1 MKITVFSVR
10 AAALGVACLLA
21 CSLAVAVSPAGAEV
35 PDPFVT
41 GPIPANAPPGDPSHD
56 YPLLATALDLASLG
70 YVEEEYFFSGTA
82 NVYNIPPLTTATIV
96 SSGHPYK
103 SRLIVRRPTS
113 PEKFNGTV
121 LVEWANV
128 SSGFCNDGMFQR
140 SQDHLLRAGYAYVG
154 VCAQRVGVH
163 GPVGLLQWS
172 PHRYAGLDLSDQ
184 GTILDDELSADVFS
198 QAAQAIRSP
207 ARGADI
213 MGGLLTV
220 SRIIA
225 IGGSLSEGYLVI
237 YHNSIHPLANVFDGY
252 VLHKGIGSQLPANG
266 KLRTDLRVKV
276 FKVDTETDLLF
287 FGEVAARQP
296 DSDHLRTYEVAGAS
310 HVGFD
315 GFDLGQTLRKR
326 DGLPL
331 LKPELCTIQP
341 ALSHVPSFHVLNAVY
356 DHLSR
361 WVTDGTL
368 PPKAPLVDVI
378 SVGLPAVLNRTP
390 LGLATGGI
398 QLSQQAVPTAVE
410 NGFNLGPVLNCI
422 DYGSHLP
429 FDAATLAQL
438 YPNHGA
444 YVSAVSHVS
453 HNNVEAGYILQ
464 EDAQTDIVDAAHS
477 SVGHQ

>member
-10 AAALGVACLLA
+10 AAALGLACLLA

-35 PDPFVT
+35 PAPIVT

-56 YPLLATALDLASLG
+56 YPQLATAFDLASLG

-82 NVYNIPPLTTATIV
+82 NVYNTPPLTTATIV
-96 SSGHPYK
+96 SSGHPYE

-128 SSGFCNDGMFQR
+128 TPGFCNDLMFR
-140 SQDHLLRAGYAYVG
+140 ASQDHLLRAGYAYVG

-163 GPVGLLQWS
+163 GPVGLSNWS
-172 PHRYAGLDLSDQ
+172 PHRYAGLDLSDH
-184 GTILDDELSADVFS
+184 GTIPEGELSYDVFS
-198 QAAQAIRSP
+198 QAAQAIRS
-207 ARGADI
+207 RVGADI

-225 IGGSLSEGYLVI
+225 IGASQSQVRLVT

-252 VLHKGIGSQLPANG
+252 VLDRGVGGQ
-266 KLRTDLRVKV
+266 LRTDLSVKV

-287 FGEVAARQP
+287 LGEVAARQP

-310 HVGFD
+310 HVPFAGSA
-315 GFDLGQTLRKR
+315 LEEMLRTR

-331 LKPELCTIQP
+331 RTPELCTIQP
-341 ALSHVPSFHVLNAVY
+341 AMSHVPAFHVLNAVY

-361 WVTDGTL
+361 WVTDET
-368 PPKAPLVDVI
+368 PPPTAPPVDVV
-378 SVGLPAVLNRTP
+378 SVGPPVVLNRTP

-410 NGFNLGPVLNCI
+410 NGINSGPGLCFLF
-422 DYGSHLP
+422 GSHTP
-429 FDAATLAQL
+429 FDAATLALL

-453 HNNVEAGYILQ
+453 HDNVEAGYILQ
-464 EDAQTDIVDAAHS
+464 EDAQTDIDDAAHS

>member
-10 AAALGVACLLA
+10 AAALGLACLLA
-21 CSLAVAVSPAGAEV
+21 CSLAVAVSPAGAAA
-35 PDPFVT
+35 PDPIVT

-56 YPLLATALDLASLG
+56 YPLLATALDLASVG

-82 NVYNIPPLTTATIV
+82 NVYNTPPLTTATIV
-96 SSGHPYK
+96 SSGHPYE

-128 SSGFCNDGMFQR
+128 TPGFCNDLMFR
-140 SQDHLLRAGYAYVG
+140 ASQDHLLRAGYAYVG

-163 GPVGLLQWS
+163 GKVGLLKWS

-184 GTILDDELSADVFS
+184 GTILDDELSGDIFS

-207 ARGADI
+207 VGVDI

-225 IGGSLSEGYLVI
+225 IGESQSQGYLVI

-252 VLHKGIGSQLPANG
+252 VLHTGVGGQ
-266 KLRTDLRVKV
+266 LRTDLSVKV

-287 FGEVAARQP
+287 LGEVAARQP

-310 HVGFD
+310 HVPFAGFA
-315 GFDLGQTLRKR
+315 LGQMLRTR

-331 LKPELCTIQP
+331 LKPGLCIIQP
-341 ALSHVPSFHVLNAVY
+341 ALSHVPAFHVLNAVY

-361 WVTDGTL
+361 WVTDGT
-368 PPKAPLVDVI
+368 PP
-378 SVGLPAVLNRTP
+378 
-390 LGLATGGI
+390 
-398 QLSQQAVPTAVE
+398 PTAPRSMCSPW
-410 NGFNLGPVLNCI
+410 GRRW
-422 DYGSHLP
+422 Y
-429 FDAATLAQL
+429 
-438 YPNHGA
+438 
-444 YVSAVSHVS
+444 
-453 HNNVEAGYILQ
+453 
-464 EDAQTDIVDAAHS
+464 
-477 SVGHQ
+477 

>member
-1 MKITVFSVR
+1 MKITVFSVP
-10 AAALGVACLLA
+10 AAALGLACLLA

-35 PDPFVT
+35 PDPIVT

-56 YPLLATALDLASLG
+56 YPQLATALDLASLG

-82 NVYNIPPLTTATIV
+82 NVYNTPPLTTATIV
-96 SSGHPYK
+96 SSRHPYE

-128 SSGFCNDGMFQR
+128 SSGFCNDRMFQL

-163 GPVGLLQWS
+163 GPVGLLKWS
-172 PHRYAGLDLSDQ
+172 PHRYAGPDLSDH
-184 GTILDDELSADVFS
+184 GTILDDELSGDIFS

-207 ARGADI
+207 VGADI

-225 IGGSLSEGYLVI
+225 IGESQSQGYLVI
-237 YHNSIHPLANVFDGY
+237 YHNSIHPLANVFDDY
-252 VLHKGIGSQLPANG
+252 VLYLSAGLGLGG

-276 FKVDTETDLLF
+276 FKVDSESDLLIL
-287 FGEVAARQP
+287 GEVAARQP

-310 HVGFD
+310 HVAFA
-315 GFDLGQTLRKR
+315 GFDLTQMLRKR

-331 LKPELCTIQP
+331 LTPPELCTIQQ
-341 ALSHVPSFHVLNAVY
+341 ALSHVPAFHVLNAVY

-361 WVTDGTL
+361 WVTDGT
-368 PPKAPLVDVI
+368 PPPTAPPVDVV
-378 SVGLPAVLNRTP
+378 SVVPRVVLNRTP

-410 NGFNLGPVLNCI
+410 NGINLPLGPCVL
-422 DYGSHLP
+422 YGSHLP

-453 HNNVEAGYILQ
+453 HDNVKAGYILQ
-464 EDAQTDIVDAAHS
+464 EDAQTDIDDAAHS